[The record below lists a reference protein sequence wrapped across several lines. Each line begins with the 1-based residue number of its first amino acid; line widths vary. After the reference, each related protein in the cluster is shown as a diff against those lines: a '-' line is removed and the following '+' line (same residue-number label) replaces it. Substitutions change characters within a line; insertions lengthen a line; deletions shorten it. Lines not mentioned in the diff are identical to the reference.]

1 MACKYLKHPCL
12 HPPQSYVWK
21 KEIICCAAICLF
33 LINTPILLPWRAPA
47 SPLFLPPSL
56 SMHILLYDYL
66 NGCQKNTVTRLIWA
80 VRAQRGERGALR
92 FSTLPFTERGSGGW
106 ERNCC
111 HGYLLAA
118 SVLVFGE
125 HWLFP
130 LYPNPGR
137 EERGRRW
144 GGTEVMGVRRWGGG
158 CLWWG
163 GGVGVQ
169 LPKGEQHKV
178 SSKSE
183 GCWLEKEQQKSNTEG
198 SGGWSAPASYIHTHQ
213 CWWQGWQQ
221 WGDVEEWQWTT
232 ASVLPYNVGVSTALW
247 WG

>member
-1 MACKYLKHPCL
+1 MSGKKKSFVVQQSASFWLT
-12 HPPQSYVWK
+12 PPFY
-21 KEIICCAAICLF
+21 F
-33 LINTPILLPWRAPA
+33 LGVPPPHLSFFHLSLYAH
-47 SPLFLPPSL
+47 PSL
-56 SMHILLYDYL
+56 WLFKRVPEKHCDPSNL
-66 NGCQKNTVTRLIWA
+66 GCE
-80 VRAQRGERGALR
+80 RAQRGERGALR